1 MSGHSKWATT
11 KHKKAAVDAKRAK
24 IFTKI
29 IREITVAAKAGGG
42 DPDGNPRLRTVVLKA
57 KEANM
62 PADNIKKA
70 IQKGTGELPGTVYE
84 ETTYEGYGPGGVAL
98 LIQILTDNKNRTV
111 AEIRHLLGKNNGNMA
126 ESGADSW
133 MFDRKG
139 LIAIEKSQIDEDT
152 LMSLTLD
159 AGAEDLL
166 SDDPSN
172 FEVVIEPADFENVK
186 KAVSDADI
194 TPIFSDI
201 TFIPQTTVALTGKPA
216 EQMLRL
222 MDLLEDHDDVQN
234 IYANFDIPDE
244 VLAQLA
250 EA

>member
-24 IFTKI
+24 TFTKI

-111 AEIRHLLGKNNGNMA
+111 AEIRHMLGKNNGNMA
-126 ESGADSW
+126 ESGAVSW

-139 LIAIEKSQIDEDT
+139 LIAIEKSQTDEDA

-172 FEVVIEPADFENVK
+172 YEVVCDPVDFENVK
-186 KAVSDADI
+186 KAVVDADI
-194 TPIFSDI
+194 MSIFSDI
-201 TFIPQTTVALTGKPA
+201 TFIPQTSVVLTGKPA

-234 IYANFDIPDE
+234 VYANFDIPDE
-244 VLAQLA
+244 VMAQLA
-250 EA
+250 E

>member
-24 IFTKI
+24 TFTKI

-70 IQKGTGELPGTVYE
+70 IQKGTGELAGTVYE
-84 ETTYEGYGPGGVAL
+84 ETSYEGYGPGGVAL

-111 AEIRHLLGKNNGNMA
+111 AEIRHMLGKNNGNMA
-126 ESGADSW
+126 ESGAVSW

-139 LIAIEKSQIDEDT
+139 LIAIEKSQIDEDA

-172 FEVVIEPADFENVK
+172 FEVVCDPADFENVK
-186 KAVSDADI
+186 KAVSDANI
-194 TPIFSDI
+194 TAIFSDI
-201 TFIPQTTVALTGKPA
+201 SFIPQTSVALEGKA
-216 EQMLRL
+216 AGQMLRL

-234 IYANFDIPDE
+234 VYANFDIPDE
-244 VLAQLA
+244 VLAEIA
-250 EA
+250 GE

>member
-24 IFTKI
+24 TFTKI

-111 AEIRHLLGKNNGNMA
+111 AEIRHLLGKNGGNMA
-126 ESGADSW
+126 ESGAVSW

-139 LIAIEKSQIDEDT
+139 LIAIEKNKIDEDA

-166 SDDPSN
+166 SEDPAN
-172 FEVVIEPADFENVK
+172 FEVLIDPSDFESVK

-201 TFIPQTTVALTGKPA
+201 TFIPQNSVALEGKSA

-234 IYANFDIPDE
+234 VYANFDIPDE
-244 VLAQLA
+244 VLAQLTV
-250 EA
+250 